1 MNHEPIPAVLRR
13 YTDIP
18 GLLHVLT
25 YKALTLLDPSS
36 WDDKN
41 DSYNILKY
49 KEKDKNLK
57 AVLALCFTKAEET
70 YHHWRVFA
78 PGPSGVCIVF
88 HGELLISTLS
98 IHPGIVCR
106 SVEYHQVRELK
117 RGDLQPKVADLPFVK
132 RFGFGPEEEY
142 RVLYTSGENE
152 RAFLQV
158 PISYDCIKEIRL
170 SPWLNTQLKGC
181 VRDAINNVTRPNVL
195 KVSRSS
201 LIGNSTWKRFG
212 DRAT

>member
-1 MNHEPIPAVLRR
+1 MNHEPIPALLRR

-25 YKALTLLDPSS
+25 CKALTLLDPSS

-41 DSYNILKY
+41 DSYYILKY
-49 KEKDKNLK
+49 KEKEKNLK

-88 HGELLISTLS
+88 RGDRLISALS
-98 IHPGIVCR
+98 KHPEIVCR
-106 SVEYHQVRELK
+106 SVNYHQVRELK

-132 RFGFGPEEEY
+132 RHGFLPEEEY
-142 RVLYTSGENE
+142 RVLYTSEDIE
-152 RAFLQV
+152 RSSWQV
-158 PISYDCIKEIRL
+158 PISYDCIEEIRL

-181 VRDAINNVTRPNVL
+181 VRKAINNLTRPDVL